1 MDKFWDK
8 KIETSTTITYE
19 GNKQFEKEDYHFIIT
34 LRDNELSQIE
44 VRHIVHGTIDYSC
57 KSVKFNNTADL
68 ENFIKMLKWLK
79 EQIK

>member
-44 VRHIVHGTIDYSC
+44 VKHIVPSIPFRLVSLAQGYSRH
-57 KSVKFNNTADL
+57 STR
-68 ENFIKMLKWLK
+68 KWLSGSV
-79 EQIK
+79 